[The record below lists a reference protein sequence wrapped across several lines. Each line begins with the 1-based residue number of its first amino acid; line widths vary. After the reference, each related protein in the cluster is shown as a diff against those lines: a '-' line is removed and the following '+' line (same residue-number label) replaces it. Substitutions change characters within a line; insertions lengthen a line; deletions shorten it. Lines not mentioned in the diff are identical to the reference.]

1 VSKMKPISSA
11 KALGRIIRDR
21 RKSMGLTQALAGKM
35 VGVHQPTISEVERGE
50 RDVKIDTLLK
60 LISALQLEL
69 LVQPIGSKETHWED
83 IWENSFGKTSG
94 S

>member
-1 VSKMKPISSA
+1 MSAMKHIGSA

-50 RDVKIDTLLK
+50 REVKIDTLLK
-60 LISALQLEL
+60 LIGALQLEL
-69 LVQPIGSKETHWED
+69 LIQPIQSTETQWED
-83 IWENSFGKTSG
+83 IWENNGT
-94 S
+94 

>member
-1 VSKMKPISSA
+1 MSTMKHISSA

-35 VGVHQPTISEVERGE
+35 VGLHQPTVSEVERGE
-50 RDVKIDTLLK
+50 REVKIDTLLK

-69 LVQPIGSKETHWED
+69 LIQPIQSKETHWED
-83 IWENSFGKTSG
+83 IWEKNGT
-94 S
+94 